1 MALVP
6 SVADEAT
13 ACREKKRCDI
23 GFDCRGDACVGKRF
37 FDFVGYSRHGGYGFY
52 GIFAIGRF
60 AAEHEGVGVLV
71 YCIGNVA
78 HFGACRARAV
88 YHRVEHLGGHYYRLV
103 FENALVD
110 ERTLYAGDSLGGY
123 FDAKVAAGYH
133 DSIGGVEDLVE
144 VVDAFLVLYLGDYL
158 YAAVA

>member
-1 MALVP
+1 M
-6 SVADEAT
+6 
-13 ACREKKRCDI
+13 
-23 GFDCRGDACVGKRF
+23 
-37 FDFVGYSRHGGYGFY
+37 
-52 GIFAIGRF
+52 
-60 AAEHEGVGVLV
+60 LV

-88 YHRVEHLGGHYYRLV
+88 YHRVKHLRGHYHRLV